1 MLLNCVH
8 TDNKPKMS
16 PIWPRTQMHR
26 VTAEAYYIHKMKCL
40 QRCFAVHCANL
51 HIIFIMASTLIFYT
65 SLFAA
70 APSISVLLVWYIIGL
85 AVTASR
91 ELLGACKK
99 GVILWCQPFLIK
111 LSAGVEQP
119 LSSLVWWAPSACVLH
134 SALQDQQEEE
144 RRCYN
149 SSRKPSLLYSASLL
163 RHQSKFLDQEAI
175 GRHHKNSECLCR
187 YRNLVLIVTE
197 PHPSAVCCHVFIGAH
212 AQLAPT
218 KHFRKWARF
227 KSYISKNSHQCCKF
241 EINPPLLFCG
251 MRLML

>member
-8 TDNKPKMS
+8 TETMS
-16 PIWPRTQMHR
+16 QKILRYSSAQSNHWSTLTQASL
-26 VTAEAYYIHKMKCL
+26 VKMKCL
-40 QRCFAVHCANL
+40 RRCFAVHCANL
-51 HIIFIMASTLIFYT
+51 HIIFIMASPLIFYT
-65 SLFAA
+65 SIFAA

-119 LSSLVWWAPSACVLH
+119 LSTLVWWAPSACVLH

-149 SSRKPSLLYSASLL
+149 SSRKPSLLCSPSLL
-163 RHQSKFLDQEAI
+163 RHQSKFLDQEAT
-175 GRHHKNSECLCR
+175 GRHHKN
-187 YRNLVLIVTE
+187 T
-197 PHPSAVCCHVFIGAH
+197 VFV
-212 AQLAPT
+212 P
-218 KHFRKWARF
+218 
-227 KSYISKNSHQCCKF
+227 ISKPRAHCDRATPVSIVLPRVYWCTCTTSSHKA
-241 EINPPLLFCG
+241 P
-251 MRLML
+251 